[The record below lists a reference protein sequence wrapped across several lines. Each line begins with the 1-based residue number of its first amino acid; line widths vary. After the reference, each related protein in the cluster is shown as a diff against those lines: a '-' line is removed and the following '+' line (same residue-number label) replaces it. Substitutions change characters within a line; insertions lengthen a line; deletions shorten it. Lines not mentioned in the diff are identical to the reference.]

1 MEVTHTNFEE
11 ALPLIAESIQSAEF
25 IALDTEFSGT
35 HSLFSIDLTMFQ
47 RSLNAPRRQR
57 A

>member
-1 MEVTHTNFEE
+1 MEVTPTNFEE

-35 HSLFSIDLTMFQ
+35 HSLFNSDLTMFQ